1 MVPTS
6 LILDLLIK
14 AMATPSG
21 SEGTRRFLV
30 DGFPRKLDQLQ
41 DFEAKVRNPHGVDDM
56 ALQKCKPNRGTYL
69 CMGN

>member
-21 SEGTRRFLV
+21 TEGIRRFLV

-41 DFEAKVRNPHGVDDM
+41 EFEARVRVTLGEAHGG
-56 ALQKCKPNRGTYL
+56 ACIGI
-69 CMGN
+69 